1 MSELEKLKTQL
12 GITENEQDS
21 LLTLILEDSTQA
33 ISQMTN
39 RTELSKYQSAVRAV
53 AVVMYNKTGREGLSS
68 YSAGSVSVSYEEL
81 SVTVKSLL
89 PSRLVSISG
98 RVFEDVATEPKE

>member
-12 GITENEQDS
+12 GITGNEQDS
-21 LLTLILEDSTQA
+21 LLTLLLEDSRQA
-33 ISQMTN
+33 IIQMTN

-53 AVVMYNKTGREGLSS
+53 AVVMYNKTGREGLFS

-81 SVTVKSLL
+81 SVAVKGLI
-89 PSRLVSISG
+89 PSRLVSVSG
-98 RVFEDVATEPKE
+98 RVFEDVETESKE